1 MTRKEQLKQAFTKE
15 IKKLV
20 GDHDIAMVDGV
31 IIPINEVVNNT
42 VNILL
47 KEVSIRTKI

>member
-1 MTRKEQLKQAFTKE
+1 MTRKEQLKRIFTKE

-20 GDHDIAMVDGV
+20 GDHDQAMVNGV
-31 IIPINEVVNNT
+31 IIPIDEVVNNT

-47 KEVSIRTKI
+47 KEVSIRTRI